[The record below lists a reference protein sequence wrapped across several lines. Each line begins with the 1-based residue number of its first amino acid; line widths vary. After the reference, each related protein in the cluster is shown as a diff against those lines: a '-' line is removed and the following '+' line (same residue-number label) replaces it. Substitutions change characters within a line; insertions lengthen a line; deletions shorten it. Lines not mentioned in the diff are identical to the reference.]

1 MNSKVTMKDVAKY
14 AGVSVATISNVLNNV
29 SKASEVTRER
39 ILKAIEETGY
49 KLDYTARCLSMGKS
63 NLIGVMFPITEKGDE
78 PSILL
83 RNNPFFSEF
92 TSGIDYVARK
102 QGYDI
107 LLTGIESGQKC
118 KDWIA
123 KRNLDGII
131 LLGIHPKSFFNEI
144 KDVKLPIVLTDTY
157 EDYSTNF
164 HRVMVNDEMGG
175 YIATKHLLD
184 SGHKNIA
191 IALGRIESSGVTFK
205 RYEGYKRALNEAGI
219 NINTKLIIEESVT
232 FEGGYNIGKRIIQLK
247 EKITAVFAV
256 ADIVAFGLIKA
267 FNSNGKQVP
276 EDYSIVGFDD
286 LKICQYIT
294 PELTTIK
301 QDIFKKGMVSAEAI
315 INDIEFGV
323 VTSETVMLPV
333 ELINRRSVKKI

>member
-1 MNSKVTMKDVAKY
+1 MNRKVTMRDVAKY
-14 AGVSVATISNVLNNV
+14 AGVSVATVSNVLNKV
-29 SKASEVTRER
+29 SKTSDDTRER
-39 ILKAIEETGY
+39 ILKAIEETQY

-92 TSGIDYVARK
+92 TSGIEYVARK

-118 KDWIA
+118 KEWIS

-131 LLGIHPKSFFNEI
+131 LLGINPESFFNEM

-157 EDYSTNF
+157 EEYSTKF
-164 HRVMVNDEMGG
+164 HRVMVDDEMGG

-184 SGHKNIA
+184 SGHRNIA
-191 IALGRIESSGVTFK
+191 IASGRIGEVGVNLR
-205 RYEGYKRALNEAGI
+205 RYEGYKRALNEVGI
-219 NINTKLIIEESVT
+219 DINKKFIIEENVS
-232 FEGGYNIGKRIIQLK
+232 FDGGYRIGKRIIKLDS
-247 EKITAVFAV
+247 KITAVFAV
-256 ADIVAFGLIKA
+256 ADIVAFGIIKA
-267 FNSNGKQVP
+267 FNKNGKSVP
-276 EDYSIVGFDD
+276 VDYSIVGFDD
-286 LKICQYIT
+286 LKMCEYIT
-294 PELTTIK
+294 PELTTIR

-315 INDIEFGV
+315 IDDIEFGI

-333 ELINRRSVKKI
+333 ELINRGSVKKI